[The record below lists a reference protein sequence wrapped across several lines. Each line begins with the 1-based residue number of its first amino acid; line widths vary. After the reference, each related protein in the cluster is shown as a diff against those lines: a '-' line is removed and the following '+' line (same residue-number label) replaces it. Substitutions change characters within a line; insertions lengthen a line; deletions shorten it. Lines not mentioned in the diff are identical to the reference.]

1 MTAMLAPNER
11 CRDVLAAASAL
22 ETLTQTLSVCC
33 SNFADM
39 DPREEASFCEL
50 WVRLADLQKT
60 LEERCHGL
68 PPSAGA
74 KLGRSASYC
83 HGSVSEGEVTQ
94 WHKARTTTPPRV
106 TEFHGRLAD
115 GTDCGSFTL
124 TADMETTCVCVAD
137 GTPIGHYGSD
147 KSGIPECILPVAE
160 TRRILGYS
168 LISDSRRTGWRGTAD
183 GHYSM
188 PEFGVEKALGVFAA
202 DDGLRPDVV
211 KGTLVLADERITV
224 YTGKGCYLVR
234 TGNGRASKL
243 EIAIIQALD
252 DGSFLYTAD
261 KSKPVTFPDL
271 RAVTIVGK
279 AFLFLTQADNG
290 SDF

>member
-1 MTAMLAPNER
+1 MTAMFAPNER
-11 CRDVLAAASAL
+11 CRDVLAAAAAL

-39 DPREEASFCEL
+39 DPREEASFSEL

-68 PPSAGA
+68 PPSAGE
-74 KLGRSASYC
+74 KLGQYAPYC
-83 HGSVSEGEVTQ
+83 HGTAADRETTQ
-94 WHKARTTTPPRV
+94 WHKARTSTPPRV

-115 GTDCGSFTL
+115 GIDCGRFKL
-124 TADMETTCVCVAD
+124 TAELETTCVRVAD
-137 GTPIGHYGSD
+137 GMPIGHYGSE

-160 TRRILGYS
+160 TRRVIGYS
-168 LISDSRRTGWRGTAD
+168 LFSEMNCRGWSGTSDGR
-183 GHYSM
+183 YCM
-188 PEFGVEKALGVFAA
+188 PEFGVDRALGVFAT

-211 KGTLVLADERITV
+211 KGTLVLADESVTA
-224 YTGKGCYLVR
+224 YNGKGCYLVR

-261 KSKPVTFPDL
+261 KSRPETLANL

-279 AFLFLTQADNG
+279 AFLFLTNAENG